1 MGKKSENKS
10 QKRKQNDRKK
20 SATSQ
25 ESHNSTE
32 STEDLVESASPNT
45 SGTVGRIMV
54 LTLLGKLMGLWRDR
68 LLAIHYG
75 TGMEAN
81 AFYTASRI
89 PRVFFDAIFA
99 SAIALC
105 LIPVFGKLLTV
116 EGEKKAYD
124 FAGNFLSVM
133 GGITGVISLLGLQF
147 APSLVELFAVGY
159 DPETKALAISLTQLL
174 FPTVFFT
181 GIAFSF
187 VGILQGRERFLIPA
201 LISAVSNGV
210 IILYFYVGNTAYGI
224 YGLCYAY
231 LLGWAMQSLIQVPS
245 LRQIGFRYRPNFSPT
260 TPEMKQVFALMAP
273 VMISTWVQPIN
284 FTVSTRYASTL
295 YQGAGVSIL
304 EISTNLYLIIAGVFI
319 LSVTNVIFPRL
330 AVQSASGES
339 ESFRETLGETLH
351 ISLFFTLP
359 MSAGIAVVAEPL
371 VGFFYGGGEFGV
383 EEVALTASSLGW
395 ITLGMAGYGLQSI
408 ISRGFFAKEDGKTP
422 LVAGISSI
430 AVNLLLCQL
439 LLDIMGV
446 QGLAIASALSSTL
459 YGVVLLFAL
468 EKQEGGILTKHFVV
482 DFGKMLLATGG
493 MYVLAK
499 FVLTRMLAFHS
510 LVAMA
515 VTAVVGLL
523 VYGLLTAV
531 LGLQEMN
538 YVIKIVMNLRKKE

>member
-1 MGKKSENKS
+1 MAKEEKPQQNTELSEAEGMQDATGAMDSTPSTTSDSSSKNT
-10 QKRKQNDRKK
+10 
-20 SATSQ
+20 SAT
-25 ESHNSTE
+25 
-32 STEDLVESASPNT
+32 
-45 SGTVGRIMV
+45 VGSIML
-54 LTLLGKLMGLWRDR
+54 LTLLGKAMGLWRDR

-89 PRVFFDAIFA
+89 PRVFFDGIFA
-99 SAIALC
+99 SAISLC
-105 LIPVFGKLLTV
+105 LIPVFGKLLTL

-133 GGITGVISLLGLQF
+133 GAMTAVISFLGLQF

-159 DPETKALAISLTQLL
+159 DEATKALAIELTQLL
-174 FPTVFFT
+174 LPTVFFT

-187 VGILQGRERFLIPA
+187 VGILQGRERFLVPA

-210 IILYFYVGNTAYGI
+210 IILYFYVGNAVYGI
-224 YGLCYAY
+224 FGLAYAY
-231 LLGWAMQSLIQVPS
+231 LLGWAMQALVQVPS
-245 LRQIGFRYRPNFSPT
+245 LRQIGFRYRPNFSPS
-260 TPEMKQVFALMAP
+260 TPEMKQVFGLMAP

-330 AVQSASGES
+330 AVQSASGEMGD
-339 ESFRETLGETLH
+339 FRETLRETLH
-351 ISLFFTLP
+351 LSLFFTLP

-371 VGFFYGGGEFGV
+371 VSFFYGGGAFGP
-383 EEVALTASSLGW
+383 EEVTLTASALGC
-395 ITLGMAGYGLQSI
+395 ITVGMAGYGLQNI

-422 LVAGISSI
+422 LLAGICSI
-430 AVNLLLCQL
+430 AVNLILCQM
-439 LLDIMGV
+439 LLDTMGV

-459 YGVVLLFAL
+459 YGVILLFAL
-468 EKQEGGILTKHFVV
+468 EKQEGGILTGSFSL

-493 MYVLAK
+493 MYVLARL
-499 FVLTRMLAFHS
+499 VLSLLWETVAVHA

-538 YVIKIVMNLRKKE
+538 YVKKFLMNLRKKE